1 MSDMAGGT
9 GDVAEE
15 AAFQHLHPLSIL
27 VGFIR
32 FLSQNIILIGILY
45 FGVLDQNPVYTMMLA
60 GGVFVLAILFSY
72 VIWSRFTYQVGALEI
87 RIKSGVISRNNR
99 SIPFE
104 RIQDV
109 SLERKPIPRMLGLAT
124 VKLETGSGGGE
135 DGKLDSLSLEKAEEL
150 RDSIRIRK
158 SDAVAVKAGPGAT
171 EPQDEAPDNLLF
183 AMDGKRLVIAGLFNF
198 SFIFFAII
206 AALAQNLDSFLDVPY
221 FEITYW
227 TDRLRGVEF
236 VDGLSVAARIAGIL
250 GAVFSLI
257 LVGTISGIIRTV
269 IREYGFRLDR
279 VKNGLRRRRGLF
291 TLTDM
296 VMPVHRVQAAILR
309 TGPVREKFGWFHL
322 KLQSLAGDA
331 GGETD
336 HSAAPCADLK
346 EIQPILDETDIQ
358 LYSQNQ
364 RFLSVHP
371 AFWWRDAMIV
381 FLILGAIA
389 LGNAKF
395 VHPALIAIILLW
407 VPITIFLFLSWRRH
421 QYALTDSQIFVRQ
434 GWWRRKLTILP
445 RRKIQTVDVSQSPLD
460 HPFNLATVTIGA
472 AGGSPLSPIRIM
484 DIPFDQ
490 AMMLRGQLI

>member
-1 MSDMAGGT
+1 MSDIAGGT
-9 GDVAEE
+9 SDVAQE
-15 AAFQHLHPLSIL
+15 AAFQHLHPLSIV

-45 FGVLDQNPVYTMMLA
+45 FGILDQNPLYTLMLG

-135 DGKLDSLSLEKAEEL
+135 DGKLDSLSLKTAEEL
-150 RDSIRIRK
+150 RDSIRVYK
-158 SDAVAVKAGPGAT
+158 SDVVAAKARPNAP
-171 EPQDEAPDNLLF
+171 EPQDEATDNLLF
-183 AMDGKRLVIAGLFNF
+183 AMDSKRLMIAGLFNF
-198 SFIFFAII
+198 SFVFFAII
-206 AALAQNLDSFLDVPY
+206 AALAQNIDSFLDVPY

-227 TDRLRGVEF
+227 ADRLQRVEF

-250 GAVFSLI
+250 GAIFSLI
-257 LVGTISGIIRTV
+257 LVGIISGVIRTV
-269 IREYGFRLDR
+269 IRDYGFRLDR
-279 VKNGLRRRRGLF
+279 AKNGFRRRRGLF

-296 VMPVHRVQAAILR
+296 VMPIHRVQAAILR
-309 TGPVREKFGWFHL
+309 TGPIREKFGWFHL
-322 KLQSLAGDA
+322 KFQSLAGDA

-336 HSAAPCADLK
+336 HSAAPCANMD
-346 EIQPILDETDIQ
+346 EIQLILDETDIR
-358 LYSQNQ
+358 LYSQSQ
-364 RFLSVHP
+364 KFLSVHP
-371 AFWWRDAMIV
+371 AFWWRDTIIT

-389 LGNAKF
+389 LGSAKF
-395 VHPALIAIILLW
+395 VHPGLIAIISLW
-407 VPITIFLFLSWRRH
+407 VPITIFLFLGWRRH
-421 QYALTDSQIFVRQ
+421 QYALTDNQIFVRQ

-445 RRKIQTVDVSQSPLD
+445 RRKIQTVDVGQSPLD

-472 AGGSPLSPIRIM
+472 AGGSALSPIRIM

-490 AMMLRGQLI
+490 AMVLRGQLI